1 MRAKKLETPTVKWL
15 LAINQYL
22 IYEVMSLL
30 KPGEINLVAQVREL
44 KKKTLTPYFVD
55 EEIGA

>member
-1 MRAKKLETPTVKWL
+1 MRAKKLEKPNVKWL